1 MRLIRKLSLGIGLF
15 LVICGVLYFRSH
27 RGKAP
32 LETGYAANRQVIV
45 WSTTAQVR
53 EQVATVNFGDR
64 LQILSRFGDEVQV
77 RTESGVTGWVSQ
89 GDLLSSD
96 FWKKTQDLEAE
107 ASKLPIEARGH
118 TRVISNM
125 RMDPSRDSPR
135 IRQLNKDVPVDM
147 IERRVAAVSSPPNSA
162 VPADV
167 PPAQTAPSPVD
178 QTAASAPIGGKKE
191 DWWLVRAHLSDKTT
205 ASGWVL
211 GRFVDLDVPDSL
223 RDYASAAAMRI
234 VAWFELSRI
243 ATPDG
248 ASRPQYLVVGTHGP
262 EGQPCD
268 FMLLRVYTWSI
279 PRGQYETAYIES
291 NVCGTLPVKV
301 SPVGT
306 SGTDLTF
313 EFSDT
318 SAGVRQERVY
328 RMQHTIVK
336 LVRQSGSTAKTRK
349 HTH

>member
-1 MRLIRKLSLGIGLF
+1 MRLIRKLSLGIVLF

-27 RGKAP
+27 RAKAP
-32 LETGYAANRQVIV
+32 LEVGYAANRQVIV

-53 EQVATVNFGDR
+53 EQVATVGFGDQ
-64 LQILSRFGDEVQV
+64 LQILDRFGDDVQV
-77 RTESGVTGWVSQ
+77 RTPAGVTGWVSQ
-89 GDLLSSD
+89 TDLLSAD
-96 FWKKTQDLEAE
+96 FWKKTQELEVE
-107 ASKLPIEARGH
+107 ASKLPVEARGH
-118 TRVISNM
+118 THVISNLH
-125 RMDPSRDSPR
+125 MDPARDSPR
-135 IRQLNKDVPVDM
+135 IRQLNKDVPVDL
-147 IERRVAAVSSPPNSA
+147 IERQVAAVSSPSTPA
-162 VPADV
+162 AAPADA
-167 PPAQTAPSPVD
+167 PAPTAPTPVD
-178 QTAASAPIGGKKE
+178 QSVAPAGAKKE
-191 DWWLVRAHLSDKTT
+191 DWWLIRAHLADKTT

-211 GRFVDLDVPDSL
+211 ARFIDLDVPDSL

-243 ATPDG
+243 ATPEGD
-248 ASRPQYLVVGTHGP
+248 SKPQYLVVGTHGA

-279 PRGQYETAYIES
+279 KRAQYETAYIES

-301 SPVGT
+301 TPVGT

-318 SAGVRQERVY
+318 SSGVREERVY

-336 LVRQSGSTAKTRK
+336 LVRQNNSAAKTRK
-349 HTH
+349 RAR